1 MRREGDRCTE
11 SRGRRLRASC
21 ELAPPA
27 LSAVTLRATCMR
39 RLWEIAGD
47 SVRSHLEGDL
57 YAEPAARVDRALA
70 APAEDAVDDDVVC

>member
-1 MRREGDRCTE
+1 MTDARKAEGEGCE
-11 SRGRRLRASC
+11 LA

-70 APAEDAVDDDVVC
+70 APAEDAVDDDVVG